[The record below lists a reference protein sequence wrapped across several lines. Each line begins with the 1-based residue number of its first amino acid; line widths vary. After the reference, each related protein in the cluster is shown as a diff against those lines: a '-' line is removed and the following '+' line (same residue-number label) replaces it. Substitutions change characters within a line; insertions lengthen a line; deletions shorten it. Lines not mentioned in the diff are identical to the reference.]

1 MQTKMKKYS
10 IIIALIILFASNTSF
25 AAIGQLQ
32 VRRNIFKQYTDP
44 SGNMYTMYKD
54 PAITVIT
61 PKIFSPLFFTQGT
74 TAKDIATSHDCRAVL
89 NGTYFGRNNDDSFYP
104 AGVRYKFGSFVREPY
119 QPAVDK
125 NLRVLLSWS
134 QTSLDFFDN
143 DSFDFNSILSQK
155 NTRYA
160 NIWPR
165 LVRDGKIAPSIV
177 KTLSHWQ
184 RNTTRSGIIRNPSGE
199 IKIVVSTDPISLPQF
214 IVFAYVTWI
223 WTGAFQFVNLDG
235 WSSTSLITP
244 YNSYKATKR
253 LPSFICVY

>member
-1 MQTKMKKYS
+1 MKKY
-10 IIIALIILFASNTSF
+10 IILVSLITLSVSNISF
-25 AAIGQLQ
+25 AAIWQLQ
-32 VRRNIFKQYTDP
+32 VHRNIFKQYTDP
-44 SGNMYTMYKD
+44 SGNLYTMYKD
-54 PAITVIT
+54 PAITVIA
-61 PKIFSPLFFTQGT
+61 PKLFSPLFFNQGT
-74 TAKDIATSHDCRAVL
+74 TAKQLTTSYDCKAVL
-89 NGTYFGRNNDDSFYP
+89 NWTYFGRNDDASFYP

-119 QPAVDK
+119 QPAIDK

-143 DSFDFNSILSQK
+143 DSFDFNSILGQK

-165 LVRDGKIAPSIV
+165 LVRDGKITPSIV
-177 KTLSHWQ
+177 QTLSHWQ
-184 RNTTRSGIIRNPSGE
+184 RNTTRSGIIRNPNGE
-199 IKIVVSTDPISLPQF
+199 IKIVISTEPISLPQF

-244 YNSYKATKR
+244 YNSYQATKR
-253 LPSFICVY
+253 LPSFICIY